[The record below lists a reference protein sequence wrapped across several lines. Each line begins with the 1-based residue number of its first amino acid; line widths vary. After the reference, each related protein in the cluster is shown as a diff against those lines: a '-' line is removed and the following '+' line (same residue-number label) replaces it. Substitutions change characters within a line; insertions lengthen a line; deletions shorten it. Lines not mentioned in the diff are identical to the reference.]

1 MKEGQSMG
9 RLLLIANPTAGKTRI
24 KERLL
29 NIIDIFNKAGWRTE
43 VHVTQSR
50 LDAMNVAA
58 SCGGDVDLLVCCGGD
73 GTLSE
78 TISGMMRLE
87 RPPVLGYIP
96 AGSTNDFASSLGI
109 PRRMADAAR
118 NVVEG
123 TPYRIDI
130 GQFCGERNFVY
141 VAGFGAFTEVSY
153 MTPQEKKNLLGH
165 QAYMLEGMKSLA
177 NIKSYHMKVE
187 SDEFSMEEDF
197 IFGMVT
203 NTTSV
208 GGFKGLVA
216 RNVALDDGLF
226 EVLLIR
232 TPTSPLE
239 LTNILSSMITKE
251 EYNEYVHRFLTSRLL
266 ITCSEPVDWVLDGEF
281 GGERSEVEIEN
292 LTKRIEIVAGNVK
305 KH

>member
-1 MKEGQSMG
+1 MG
-9 RLLLIANPTAGKTRI
+9 KLLLIVNPTAGKA
-24 KERLL
+24 KAKDNLL
-29 NIIDIFNKAGWRTE
+29 GIVDTLNRGGWQVE
-43 VHVTQSR
+43 VHVTRSR
-50 LDAMNVAA
+50 LDAMETAA
-58 SCGGDVDLLVCCGGD
+58 ARGGDVDLLVCSGGD

-87 RPPVLGYIP
+87 HPPRLGYIP

-109 PRRMADAAR
+109 PKRALDAAR

-123 TPYRIDI
+123 TPIPVDI
-130 GQFCGERNFVY
+130 GQFCGRRNFVY

-165 QAYMLEGMKSLA
+165 QAYMIEGMKSLA

-232 TPTSPLE
+232 TPTTAME

-251 EYNEYVHRFLTSRLL
+251 EYNEYVHRFLASKLRV
-266 ITCSEPVDWVLDGEF
+266 TCSEPVDWVLDGEF
-281 GGERSEVEIEN
+281 GGAEREVEIEN
-292 LTKRIEIVAGNVK
+292 LTKRIEILAGNVK
-305 KH
+305 KS

>member
-1 MKEGQSMG
+1 MG
-9 RLLLIANPTAGKTRI
+9 KLLLIVNPTAGKAKARDN
-24 KERLL
+24 LL
-29 NIIDIFNKAGWRTE
+29 PIVDTLNKGGWQVE

-50 LDAMNVAA
+50 LDAMETAA
-58 SCGGDVDLLVCCGGD
+58 ARGGSVDLLVCSGGD

-87 RPPVLGYIP
+87 NPPRLGYIP

-109 PRRMADAAR
+109 PRKAVDAAR
-118 NVVEG
+118 NVVNG
-123 TPYRIDI
+123 TPIPIDI
-130 GQFCGERNFVY
+130 GQFCGRRNFVY

-165 QAYMLEGMKSLA
+165 QAYMIEGMKSLA

-232 TPTSPLE
+232 TPTTAME

-251 EYNEYVHRFLTSRLL
+251 EYNEYVHRFLASRLH

-281 GGERSEVEIEN
+281 GGAEQEVEIEN
-292 LTKRIEIVAGNVK
+292 LTKRIEILSGNVK
-305 KH
+305 KS

>member
-1 MKEGQSMG
+1 MG
-9 RLLLIANPTAGKTRI
+9 KLLLIVNPTAGKA
-24 KERLL
+24 KAKDNLL
-29 NIIDIFNKAGWRTE
+29 GIVDTLNKGGWQVE

-50 LDAMNVAA
+50 LDAMETAA
-58 SCGGDVDLLVCCGGD
+58 ARGGDVDLLVCSGGD

-78 TISGMMRLE
+78 TISGMMRLKH
-87 RPPVLGYIP
+87 PPRLGYIP

-109 PRRMADAAR
+109 PKRALDAAR

-123 TPYRIDI
+123 TPIPVDI
-130 GQFCGERNFVY
+130 GQFCGRRNFVY

-165 QAYMLEGMKSLA
+165 QAYMIEGMKSLA

-232 TPTSPLE
+232 TPTTAME

-251 EYNEYVHRFLTSRLL
+251 EYNEYVHRFLASKLR

-281 GGERSEVEIEN
+281 GGAEQEVEIEN
-292 LTKRIEIVAGNVK
+292 LTKRIEILAGNVK
-305 KH
+305 KS

>member
-1 MKEGQSMG
+1 MG
-9 RLLLIANPTAGKTRI
+9 KLLLIVNPTAGKARA
-24 KERLL
+24 KDNLL
-29 NIIDIFNKAGWRTE
+29 GIVDTLNKGGWQVE

-50 LDAMNVAA
+50 LDAMETAA
-58 SCGGDVDLLVCCGGD
+58 ARGDDVDLLVCSGGD

-78 TISGMMRLE
+78 TISGMMRLKH
-87 RPPVLGYIP
+87 PPRLGYIP

-109 PRRMADAAR
+109 PKRALDAAR
-118 NVVEG
+118 NVVGG
-123 TPYRIDI
+123 TPVPVDI
-130 GQFCGERNFVY
+130 GQFCGRRNFVY

-165 QAYMLEGMKSLA
+165 QAYMIEGMKSLA

-232 TPTSPLE
+232 TPTTALE

-251 EYNEYVHRFLTSRLL
+251 EYNEYVHRFLASKLR

-281 GGERSEVEIEN
+281 GGAEREVEIEN
-292 LTKRIEIVAGNVK
+292 LTKRIEILAGNVK
-305 KH
+305 KS

>member
-1 MKEGQSMG
+1 MG
-9 RLLLIANPTAGKTRI
+9 KLLLIVNPAAGKARA
-24 KERLL
+24 KDNLL
-29 NIIDIFNKAGWRTE
+29 GIVDTLNKGGWQVE

-50 LDAMNVAA
+50 LDAMETAA
-58 SCGGDVDLLVCCGGD
+58 KRGDEVDLLVCSGGD

-78 TISGMMRLE
+78 TISGMMRLKH
-87 RPPVLGYIP
+87 PPILGYIP

-109 PRRMADAAR
+109 PKRALDAAR

-123 TPYRIDI
+123 TPVPIDI
-130 GQFCGERNFVY
+130 GQFCGRRNFVY

-165 QAYMLEGMKSLA
+165 QAYMIEGMKSLA

-187 SDEFSMEEDF
+187 SDAFSMEEDF

-232 TPTSPLE
+232 TPTTAME

-251 EYNEYVHRFLTSRLL
+251 EYNEYVHRFLASKLR

-281 GGERSEVEIEN
+281 GGAEREVEIEN
-292 LTKRIEIVAGNVK
+292 LTKRIEILAGNVK
-305 KH
+305 KS

>member
-1 MKEGQSMG
+1 MG
-9 RLLLIANPTAGKTRI
+9 KLLLIVNPTAGKA
-24 KERLL
+24 KAKDHLL
-29 NIIDIFNKAGWRTE
+29 EIVDILNRGGWQTE

-50 LDAMNVAA
+50 LDAMETAA
-58 SCGGDVDLLVCCGGD
+58 ARGNSVDLLVCSGGD

-78 TISGMMRLE
+78 TISGMMRLQN
-87 RPPVLGYIP
+87 PPRLGYIP
-96 AGSTNDFASSLGI
+96 DGSTNDFAASLGI
-109 PRRMADAAR
+109 PKKAADAAR
-118 NVVEG
+118 NIVTG
-123 TPYRIDI
+123 TPCRIDI
-130 GQFCGERNFVY
+130 GQFCGRRNFVY

-165 QAYMLEGMKSLA
+165 QAYMIEGMKSLA

-187 SDEFSMEEDF
+187 SDEFAMEEDF

-232 TPTSPLE
+232 TPKTAME
-239 LTNILSSMITKE
+239 RTNILSSMITKE
-251 EYNEYVHRFLTSRLL
+251 EYNEYVHRFLASKLYVS
-266 ITCSEPVDWVLDGEF
+266 CNEPVDWVLDGEF
-281 GGERSEVEIEN
+281 GGAEHEVEIEN
-292 LTKRIEIVAGNVK
+292 LTKRIEILAGNVK
-305 KH
+305 KS

>member
-1 MKEGQSMG
+1 MG
-9 RLLLIANPTAGKTRI
+9 KLLLIVNPTAGKARA
-24 KERLL
+24 KDNLL
-29 NIIDIFNKAGWRTE
+29 GIVDTLNKGGWQVE

-50 LDAMNVAA
+50 LDAMETAA
-58 SCGGDVDLLVCCGGD
+58 ARGGDVDLLVCSGGD

-78 TISGMMRLE
+78 TISGMMRLKH
-87 RPPVLGYIP
+87 PPRLGYIP

-109 PRRMADAAR
+109 PKRVLDAAR

-123 TPYRIDI
+123 TPVPVDI
-130 GQFCGERNFVY
+130 GQFCGRRNFVY

-165 QAYMLEGMKSLA
+165 QAYMIEGMKSLA

-216 RNVALDDGLF
+216 RNVRWTTGCLRCFLSGL
-226 EVLLIR
+226 LR
-232 TPTSPLE
+232 RPWS
-239 LTNILSSMITKE
+239 
-251 EYNEYVHRFLTSRLL
+251 
-266 ITCSEPVDWVLDGEF
+266 
-281 GGERSEVEIEN
+281 
-292 LTKRIEIVAGNVK
+292 
-305 KH
+305 

>member
-1 MKEGQSMG
+1 MG
-9 RLLLIANPTAGKTRI
+9 KLLLIVNPTAGKARA
-24 KERLL
+24 KDNLL
-29 NIIDIFNKAGWRTE
+29 GIVDTLNKGGWQVE

-50 LDAMNVAA
+50 LDAMETAA
-58 SCGGDVDLLVCCGGD
+58 KRGDEVDLLVCSGGD

-78 TISGMMRLE
+78 TISGMMRLKH
-87 RPPVLGYIP
+87 PPILGYIP

-109 PRRMADAAR
+109 PKRALDAAR

-123 TPYRIDI
+123 TPVLVDI
-130 GQFCGERNFVY
+130 GQFCGRRNFVY

-165 QAYMLEGMKSLA
+165 QAYMIEGMKSLA

-232 TPTSPLE
+232 TPTTAME

-251 EYNEYVHRFLTSRLL
+251 EYNEYVHRFLASKLR

-281 GGERSEVEIEN
+281 GGAEREVEIEN
-292 LTKRIEIVAGNVK
+292 LTKRIEILAGNVK
-305 KH
+305 KS

>member
-1 MKEGQSMG
+1 MG
-9 RLLLIANPTAGKTRI
+9 KLLLIVNPVAGKTAGK
-24 KERLL
+24 KHLL
-29 NIIDIFNKAGWRTE
+29 EVIDILNKGGWQVE
-43 VHVTQSR
+43 VHVTQSQ
-50 LDAMNVAA
+50 LDAMETAA
-58 SCGGDVDLLVCCGGD
+58 ARGGEVDLLVCSGGD

-78 TISGMMRLE
+78 TISGMMRLAE
-87 RPPVLGYIP
+87 PPLLGYIP
-96 AGSTNDFASSLGI
+96 AGSTNDFAASLGI
-109 PRRMADAAR
+109 PSNAAAAAG
-118 NVVEG
+118 NLITG
-123 TPYRIDI
+123 APYRIDV
-130 GQFCGERNFVY
+130 GQFCGRRNFVY

-165 QAYMLEGMKSLA
+165 QAYMIEGVKSLA

-187 SDEFSMEEDF
+187 ADDFEMEEDF

-232 TPTSPLE
+232 TPTTAME

-251 EYNEYVHRFLTSRLL
+251 EYNEYVHRFLTSKLRVV
-266 ITCSEPVDWVLDGEF
+266 CSEPVDWVLDGEF
-281 GGERSEVEIEN
+281 GGAEREAEIEN
-292 LTKRIEIVAGNVK
+292 LTKRIEIIAGNVK
-305 KH
+305 IS

>member
-1 MKEGQSMG
+1 MG
-9 RLLLIANPTAGKTRI
+9 KLLLIVNPTAGKARA
-24 KERLL
+24 KDNLL
-29 NIIDIFNKAGWRTE
+29 GIVDTLNKGGWQVE

-50 LDAMNVAA
+50 LDAMETAA
-58 SCGGDVDLLVCCGGD
+58 ARGGDVDLLVCSGGD

-78 TISGMMRLE
+78 TISGMMRLKH
-87 RPPVLGYIP
+87 PPRLGYIP

-109 PRRMADAAR
+109 PKRVLDAAR

-123 TPYRIDI
+123 TPVPVDI
-130 GQFCGERNFVY
+130 GQFCGRRNFVY

-165 QAYMLEGMKSLA
+165 QAYMIEGMKSLA

-232 TPTSPLE
+232 TPTTALE

-251 EYNEYVHRFLTSRLL
+251 EYNEYVHRFLASKLR

-281 GGERSEVEIEN
+281 GGAEREVEIEN
-292 LTKRIEIVAGNVK
+292 LTKRIEILAGNVK
-305 KH
+305 KS

>member
-1 MKEGQSMG
+1 MG
-9 RLLLIANPTAGKTRI
+9 KLLLIVNPTAGKARA
-24 KERLL
+24 KDNLL
-29 NIIDIFNKAGWRTE
+29 GIVDTLNKGGWQVE

-50 LDAMNVAA
+50 LDAMETAA
-58 SCGGDVDLLVCCGGD
+58 ARGGDVDLLVCSGGD

-78 TISGMMRLE
+78 TISGMMRLKH
-87 RPPVLGYIP
+87 PPRLGYIP

-109 PRRMADAAR
+109 PKRALDAAR

-123 TPYRIDI
+123 TPVPVDI
-130 GQFCGERNFVY
+130 GQFCGRRNFVY

-165 QAYMLEGMKSLA
+165 QAYMIEGMKSLA

-232 TPTSPLE
+232 TPTTALE

-251 EYNEYVHRFLTSRLL
+251 EYNEYVHRFLASKLR

-281 GGERSEVEIEN
+281 GGAEREVEIEN
-292 LTKRIEIVAGNVK
+292 LTKRIEILAGNVK
-305 KH
+305 KS